1 MDVGDIHWVE
11 CKCVNRPDVVYIF
24 DILPVALECI
34 FLVLGLGTWVEIL
47 HADTALHR
55 TNRITYA

>member
-1 MDVGDIHWVE
+1 
-11 CKCVNRPDVVYIF
+11 
-24 DILPVALECI
+24 LPVALECI
-34 FLVLGLGTWVEIL
+34 LLVLGLGTWVEIL